1 MSYVEKLLFNPLRS
15 RAYPSHLLILY
26 RRLFAVHVRKRYVR
40 KGCVSRLRNHEGT
53 SRPPLGIDRQNGV
66 RHETGACPRRI
77 TAGQVVPHN
86 LGPTMPT
93 FRFFLICGFVSRERF
108 HNKQPGRPAVLWGRF
123 TPAAQNIYSLSTI
136 RRDSRREK
144 PVFGAGT
151 LGKLASRRVQ
161 HDVRPGHVSVGRA
174 LALAVVVAGAT
185 ALLYFTRL
193 SSLKPAG
200 GDRPV
205 LWVVVA
211 LGIWAAFAQPVPVRN
226 RQFSLSTTLSEIPAL
241 VGIVFLAPGPA
252 LAAISCGHLAASAQR
267 RLQPIKALTN
277 WLLYAA
283 SAALG
288 ILFYH
293 WAIQGESPITARGW
307 VVNISSI
314 AIINLADLVLVLVF
328 MALVDRRWRRPPMRS
343 IVLQVGLG
351 IAVCTAGGLVAVSL
365 IWVNT
370 WGVLLFIAIAAAANF
385 AYRGTV
391 VSGQRYANLEKL
403 YEFTRRLGSLIEAQD
418 VMATVLEEA
427 RTLLSAGRAELA
439 IPLDAPSQGFVL
451 RCVLIGEGS
460 AELQEPSPFSALD
473 TIACDRGA
481 LLFGDG
487 SKGDEALSAAISER
501 GLKEALIAP
510 LQRGDTSAGYLLV
523 ADRAFKHE
531 GFKRAD
537 LRFFEALAA
546 NAGVALRSSKL
557 LEQLRQEAA
566 VRQHQAQHDAL
577 TGLPNRAL
585 FAERLEGALEG
596 APADN
601 RVAVMLIDLD
611 GFKEVNDTL
620 GHHTGDAILRE
631 VAGRLAPLDQEGNLV
646 ARLGGD
652 EFAVLLVGSLADEA
666 LSEKAEQI
674 VASIGQPLGVD
685 GLLLDVRAS
694 LGVAVS
700 PLHSQDATGLLR
712 HADIAMYAAKG
723 SGGGVRFYDRAEDRS
738 TLRRLR
744 LATELRRAIEQ
755 ADLDVWYQPVVQLQT
770 GAVVSC
776 EALLRWSHD
785 QFGPISPTEF
795 IPVAESAGL
804 IDQLTWWVL
813 ETALA
818 QVKSWREI
826 VPDLN
831 VAVNLSARSL
841 MSMDISLRLGDVLK
855 QVGMEPSAL
864 TLELT
869 ESSAMA
875 DPQTSERVL
884 HGLRELGVNL
894 SIDDYGTGFSSLSR
908 LKHLPFH
915 ELKID
920 RSFVREM
927 IHDKGDEA
935 IVRSTIELARNLG
948 RTVTAEGVE
957 DQATLQRLESLGCHA
972 VQGFFLARPLPAP
985 QCEAW
990 LLAASSALDNTF
1002 RVPRLGERGAATAK
1016 STPRQRLPRSG

>member
-1 MSYVEKLLFNPLRS
+1 MSSRS
-15 RAYPSHLLILY
+15 SEPGHLGKP
-26 RRLFAVHVRKRYVR
+26 A
-40 KGCVSRLRNHEGT
+40 NT
-53 SRPPLGIDRQNGV
+53 
-66 RHETGACPRRI
+66 
-77 TAGQVVPHN
+77 TAGPDVRAQHVPIVRA
-86 LGPTMPT
+86 L
-93 FRFFLICGFVSRERF
+93 L
-108 HNKQPGRPAVLWGRF
+108 L
-123 TPAAQNIYSLSTI
+123 
-136 RRDSRREK
+136 
-144 PVFGAGT
+144 AGT
-151 LGKLASRRVQ
+151 LAG
-161 HDVRPGHVSVGRA
+161 G
-174 LALAVVVAGAT
+174 AV
-185 ALLYFTRL
+185 LLYFTQL
-193 SSLKPAG
+193 SALKPVG
-200 GDRPV
+200 GNRPV
-205 LWVVVA
+205 LWSFVA
-211 LGIWAAFAQPVPVRN
+211 LGVWAACAQPVRVRN
-226 RQFSLSTTLSEIPAL
+226 RQSSLSIVLTEIPAL
-241 VGIVFLAPGPA
+241 VGIVFLAPWLVLTA
-252 LAAISCGHLAASAQR
+252 VSCGRLPASVQR
-267 RLQPIKALTN
+267 RRQPFRAITN
-277 WLLYAA
+277 WLAYVA
-283 SAALG
+283 SVSIGL
-288 ILFYH
+288 LFYD
-293 WAIQGESPITARGW
+293 WAIGKSSPISARGW
-307 VVNISSI
+307 VV
-314 AIINLADLVLVLVF
+314 AIGAITLINLVDLLLILVP
-328 MALVDRRWRRPPMRS
+328 MAVVNPSSRRPPMRA
-343 IVLQVGLG
+343 IALQGGVHVV
-351 IAVCTAGGLVAVSL
+351 VCTAGALVAVSL

-370 WGVLLFIAIAAAANF
+370 WGVLLFVAIAAAANF
-385 AYRGTV
+385 AYRETIL
-391 VSGQRYANLEKL
+391 SGQRYANLEKL
-403 YEFTRRLGSLIEAQD
+403 YEFTRRLGSLIEARD
-418 VMATVLEEA
+418 VVATVLEEA
-427 RTLLSAGRAELA
+427 RTLLSAGRAELVVPLEA
-439 IPLDAPSQGFVL
+439 PSEGFALRCTLTGEGAPHMEERSPLSTLDAM
-451 RCVLIGEGS
+451 
-460 AELQEPSPFSALD
+460 
-473 TIACDRGA
+473 ACERGA
-481 LLFGDG
+481 LLCSDG
-487 SKGDEALSAAISER
+487 SKDDEGLAAAISER

-510 LQRGDTSAGYLLV
+510 LQRDDSAAGYLLV

-557 LEQLRQEAA
+557 LEQLRKEAS

-585 FAERLEGALEG
+585 FAERLEGALDG
-596 APADN
+596 APADY
-601 RVAVMLIDLD
+601 RVAVMLLDLD

-631 VAGRLAPLDQEGNLV
+631 VARRLAPLDQEGNLV

-652 EFAVLLVGSLADEA
+652 EFAVLLVGTLGDEA
-666 LSEKAEQI
+666 LSEKADQI

-700 PLHSQDATGLLR
+700 ALHSYDATGLLR
-712 HADIAMYAAKG
+712 HADIAMYGAKG

-813 ETALA
+813 DTALA
-818 QVKSWREI
+818 QVKSWRQI
-826 VPDLN
+826 IPDLN

-841 MSMDISLRLGDVLK
+841 MSMDISLRLGDVLT
-855 QVGMEPSAL
+855 QADMEASAL
-864 TLELT
+864 TLEVT

-884 HGLRELGVNL
+884 RGLRELGVNL

-927 IHDKGDEA
+927 IRDKGDEA

-957 DQATLQRLESLGCHA
+957 DQATLQRLDSLGCHA
-972 VQGFFLARPLPAP
+972 VQGFFLARPLPGP

-1002 RVPRLGERGAATAK
+1002 RVPRLGEWAAK
-1016 STPRQRLPRSG
+1016 SSARQRLPRSG

>member
-1 MSYVEKLLFNPLRS
+1 LDKPEN
-15 RAYPSHLLILY
+15 
-26 RRLFAVHVRKRYVR
+26 
-40 KGCVSRLRNHEGT
+40 T
-53 SRPPLGIDRQNGV
+53 Q
-66 RHETGACPRRI
+66 
-77 TAGQVVPHN
+77 TAPEVPKGQVPIVRALLLAAVLAGGTALVYFTQLAGLEPVGHN
-86 LGPTMPT
+86 
-93 FRFFLICGFVSRERF
+93 
-108 HNKQPGRPAVLWGRF
+108 RPALWLF
-123 TPAAQNIYSLSTI
+123 
-136 RRDSRREK
+136 
-144 PVFGAGT
+144 
-151 LGKLASRRVQ
+151 
-161 HDVRPGHVSVGRA
+161 
-174 LALAVVVAGAT
+174 
-185 ALLYFTRL
+185 
-193 SSLKPAG
+193 
-200 GDRPV
+200 
-205 LWVVVA
+205 VA
-211 LGIWAAFAQPVPVRN
+211 LGIWAACAQPVAIRN
-226 RQFSLSTTLSEIPAL
+226 RQSSLSTQLTEIPAL
-241 VGIVFLAPGPA
+241 VGIVFLSPW
-252 LAAISCGHLAASAQR
+252 LLLTAITFGHLAASAR
-267 RLQPIKALTN
+267 RRMQPLKALTN
-277 WLLYAA
+277 WLAYTLSVEAGA
-283 SAALG
+283 V
-288 ILFYH
+288 FYH
-293 WAIQGESPITARGW
+293 WAIGTSTPTSARGW
-307 VVNISSI
+307 VVTMGTVTL
-314 AIINLADLVLVLVF
+314 INLVDLVLLLVSF
-328 MALVDRRWRRPPMRS
+328 AVVNPNRQRPPMRA
-343 IVLQVGLG
+343 IALQGGVHVV
-351 IAVCTAGGLVAVSL
+351 VCTAGALVAISL

-370 WGVLLFIAIAAAANF
+370 WGAVLFVAIAAAANF
-385 AYRGTV
+385 AYRGTIL
-391 VSGQRYANLEKL
+391 SGQRYANLEKL
-403 YEFTRRLGSLIEAQD
+403 YEFTRRLGSLVEAQD
-418 VMATVLEEA
+418 VMATVLDEA
-427 RTLLSAGRAELA
+427 RSLLSAGHAELV
-439 IPLDAPSQGFVL
+439 IPLDEPSQGYAL
-451 RCVLIGEGS
+451 RCQVTGEGTPQLD
-460 AELQEPSPFSALD
+460 ERSPFSALD
-473 TIACDRGA
+473 KIVHERGA
-481 LLFGDG
+481 LLASG
-487 SKGDEALSAAISER
+487 STKEEGALATAIAER
-501 GLKEALIAP
+501 GLKEVVAAP
-510 LQRGDTSAGYLLV
+510 LQRDDSSAGYLLV

-557 LEQLRQEAA
+557 LEQLRREAS

-585 FAERLEGALEG
+585 FAERLEDATVG
-596 APADN
+596 APPDS
-601 RVAVMLIDLD
+601 RVTVMLIDLD

-631 VAGRLAPLDQEGNLV
+631 VAQRLGPLDEEGNLV

-652 EFAVLLVGSLADEA
+652 EFAVLHVGTLEDQDIF
-666 LSEKAEQI
+666 EKAEQI
-674 VASIGQPLGVD
+674 VATISQPLGVE

-700 PLHSQDATGLLR
+700 LPNSHDATGLLR

-723 SGGGVRFYDRAEDRS
+723 SGGGVRFYDRVEDRS

-744 LATELRRAIEQ
+744 LATELRQAIEQ
-755 ADLDVWYQPVVQLQT
+755 ADLDVWYQPVVQLDT

-804 IDQLTWWVL
+804 IDQLTWWVI

-818 QVKSWREI
+818 QAKVWRQIIPE
-826 VPDLN
+826 LN

-841 MSMDISLRLGDVLK
+841 MSMDISMRLGDVLK
-855 QVGMEPSAL
+855 QVGLEPSAL

-884 HGLRELGVNL
+884 HGLRALGVNL

-920 RSFVREM
+920 RSFVKEM
-927 IHDKGDEA
+927 IRDKGDEA

-990 LLAASSALDNTF
+990 LLAASAALDNTF
-1002 RVPRLGERGAATAK
+1002 RVPRLGDRATHNLLK
-1016 STPRQRLPRSG
+1016 RQQLPRSG

>member
-1 MSYVEKLLFNPLRS
+1 LA
-15 RAYPSHLLILY
+15 RAL
-26 RRLFAVHVRKRYVR
+26 A
-40 KGCVSRLRNHEGT
+40 
-53 SRPPLGIDRQNGV
+53 
-66 RHETGACPRRI
+66 A
-77 TAGQVVPHN
+77 
-86 LGPTMPT
+86 
-93 FRFFLICGFVSRERF
+93 
-108 HNKQPGRPAVLWGRF
+108 PAVL
-123 TPAAQNIYSLSTI
+123 
-136 RRDSRREK
+136 
-144 PVFGAGT
+144 
-151 LGKLASRRVQ
+151 AS
-161 HDVRPGHVSVGRA
+161 G
-174 LALAVVVAGAT
+174 T

-193 SSLKPAG
+193 AGRLPAG
-200 GDRPV
+200 GERPV
-205 LWVVVA
+205 LWLFVA
-211 LGIWAAFAQPVPVRN
+211 AGIWGACAQPVSVRN
-226 RQFSLSTTLSEIPAL
+226 RQSSISIVLTEIPAL
-241 VGIVFLAPGPA
+241 VGIVFLAPW
-252 LAAISCGHLAASAQR
+252 LLLSAIAVGHLAGSLQR
-267 RLQPIKALTN
+267 RLPLLKAISSLV
-277 WLLYAA
+277 LYAA
-283 SAALG
+283 SAAVG
-288 ILFYH
+288 IVFYD
-293 WAIQGESPITARGW
+293 WAIGHSSPISPRGW
-307 VVNISSI
+307 VVTIGTI
-314 AIINLADLVLVLVF
+314 TLINLVDLVLLLAL
-328 MALVDRRWRRPPMRS
+328 MAVVNPNWRRPPMRAM
-343 IVLQVGLG
+343 VLQGAVHVG
-351 IAVCTAGGLVAVSL
+351 VCSAGALVAISL

-370 WGVLLFIAIAAAANF
+370 WGAVLFIAIAAAANY
-385 AYRGTV
+385 AYRGTIL
-391 VSGQRYANLEKL
+391 SGQRYANLEKL
-403 YEFTRRLGSLIEAQD
+403 YEFTRRLGSLVEALD
-418 VMATVLEEA
+418 VMGTVLEEA
-427 RTLLSAGRAELA
+427 RNLLSAGYAELV
-439 IPLDAPSQGFVL
+439 IPLDEPSAGYAL
-451 RCVLIGEGS
+451 RCALSGEG
-460 AELQEPSPFSALD
+460 APVLDERSPFSTLD
-473 TIACDRGA
+473 RIVCERGA
-481 LLFGDG
+481 LLASDG
-487 SKGDEALSAAISER
+487 SKEEEALAAAVAQR
-501 GLKEALIAP
+501 GLKEVLVAP
-510 LQRGDTSAGYLLV
+510 LQRDDTATGYLLV

-557 LEQLRQEAA
+557 LEQLRREAS
-566 VRQHQAQHDAL
+566 VRQFQAQHDAL

-585 FAERLEGALEG
+585 FAERLAGATEG
-596 APADN
+596 APPGS
-601 RVAVMLIDLD
+601 RVTVMLIDLD

-631 VAGRLAPLDQEGNLV
+631 VAQRLAPLDEEGNLV

-652 EFAVLLVGSLADEA
+652 EFAVLHVGTLDDSAIFV
-666 LSEKAEQI
+666 KAEQI
-674 VASIGQPLGVD
+674 VATICQPLGVE

-700 PLHSQDATGLLR
+700 PPNSHDATGLLR

-755 ADLDVWYQPVVQLQT
+755 ADLDVWYQPVVELET
-770 GAVVSC
+770 GAVMSC

-804 IDQLTWWVL
+804 IDQLTWWVI

-818 QVKSWREI
+818 QAKSWRQI
-826 VPDLN
+826 IPDLN

-841 MSMDISLRLGDVLK
+841 MSMDVSIRLGEVLQ
-855 QVGMEPSAL
+855 QVGLEPSAL

-920 RSFVREM
+920 RSFVKEM
-927 IHDKGDEA
+927 IRDKGDEA

-990 LLAASSALDNTF
+990 LLAASAALENTL
-1002 RVPRLGERGAATAK
+1002 RVPRFGERAAGHPSK
-1016 STPRQRLPRSG
+1016 RKQLPRSG

>member
-1 MSYVEKLLFNPLRS
+1 MPPVE
-15 RAYPSHLLILY
+15 
-26 RRLFAVHVRKRYVR
+26 
-40 KGCVSRLRNHEGT
+40 
-53 SRPPLGIDRQNGV
+53 
-66 RHETGACPRRI
+66 
-77 TAGQVVPHN
+77 
-86 LGPTMPT
+86 
-93 FRFFLICGFVSRERF
+93 
-108 HNKQPGRPAVLWGRF
+108 
-123 TPAAQNIYSLSTI
+123 I
-136 RRDSRREK
+136 RGEVA
-144 PVFGAGT
+144 P
-151 LGKLASRRVQ
+151 
-161 HDVRPGHVSVGRA
+161 
-174 LALAVVVAGAT
+174 VAGAGSLEKPESKQVATGQQPGQGAWLRAFAPPVVLAAGT
-185 ALLYFTRL
+185 ALLYFTELAGRL
-193 SSLKPAG
+193 PPGGERPA
-200 GDRPV
+200 
-205 LWVVVA
+205 LWCFVA
-211 LGIWAAFAQPVPVRN
+211 LGIWAACAQPVAVRN
-226 RQFSLSTTLSEIPAL
+226 RRSSVSIVLTEIPAL
-241 VGIVFLAPGPA
+241 VGIVFLAPW
-252 LAAISCGHLAASAQR
+252 LVLSAISFGHLAGSLQR
-267 RLQPIKALTN
+267 RRPVLKAVSN
-277 WLLYAA
+277 LLIYVP
-283 SAALG
+283 SAAVG
-288 ILFYH
+288 ILFYD
-293 WAIQGESPITARGW
+293 WAIGHSSPISPRGW
-307 VVNISSI
+307 AVTVGTITL
-314 AIINLADLVLVLVF
+314 INLVDLVLLLAF
-328 MALVDRRWRRPPMRS
+328 MAVTNPSWRRPPTRAM
-343 IVLQVGLG
+343 VLQGGVHVG
-351 IAVCTAGGLVAVSL
+351 ICSAGALVAISL
-365 IWVNT
+365 ISVNT
-370 WGVLLFIAIAAAANF
+370 WGAVLFIAIAAAASY
-385 AYRGTV
+385 AYRGTIL
-391 VSGQRYANLEKL
+391 SGQRYANLEKL

-427 RTLLSAGRAELA
+427 RDLLSAGYAELV
-439 IPLDAPSQGFVL
+439 IPLEEPAQGFAL
-451 RCVLIGEGS
+451 RCALSGEGVPHLD
-460 AELQEPSPFSALD
+460 ETSPFSSLD
-473 TIACDRGA
+473 NIVRERGA
-481 LLFGDG
+481 LLAGDG
-487 SKGDEALSAAISER
+487 PKDEEALAGAIGEQ
-501 GLKEALIAP
+501 GLREVLAAP
-510 LQRGDTSAGYLLV
+510 LQRDDPGAGYLLV

-531 GFKRAD
+531 GFKRTD

-557 LEQLRQEAA
+557 LEQLRREAS

-585 FAERLEGALEG
+585 FAERLEEATEG
-596 APADN
+596 APPGS
-601 RVAVMLIDLD
+601 RVTVMLIDLD

-631 VAGRLAPLDQEGNLV
+631 VAQRLAPLDQEGNLV

-652 EFAVLLVGSLADEA
+652 EFAVLHVGMLEDSAIF
-666 LSEKAEQI
+666 EKAEQI
-674 VASIGQPLGVD
+674 VATICQPLGVE

-700 PLHSQDATGLLR
+700 PMNSHDATGLLR

-744 LATELRRAIEQ
+744 LATELRQAIEQ
-755 ADLDVWYQPVVQLQT
+755 ADLDVWYQPVVQLDT

-804 IDQLTWWVL
+804 IDQLTWWVI

-818 QVKSWREI
+818 QAKSWRQI
-826 VPDLN
+826 IPDLN

-841 MSMDISLRLGDVLK
+841 MSTDVSMRLAEVLH
-855 QVGMEPSAL
+855 QVGLEPSAL

-920 RSFVREM
+920 RSFVKEM
-927 IHDKGDEA
+927 IRDKGDEA

-990 LLAASSALDNTF
+990 LLAASAALDNTL
-1002 RVPRLGERGAATAK
+1002 RVPRIGERAASHPPK
-1016 STPRQRLPRSG
+1016 RHQLPRSG

>member
-1 MSYVEKLLFNPLRS
+1 MASDGRAWHAGLL
-15 RAYPSHLLILY
+15 
-26 RRLFAVHVRKRYVR
+26 
-40 KGCVSRLRNHEGT
+40 
-53 SRPPLGIDRQNGV
+53 
-66 RHETGACPRRI
+66 
-77 TAGQVVPHN
+77 
-86 LGPTMPT
+86 
-93 FRFFLICGFVSRERF
+93 
-108 HNKQPGRPAVLWGRF
+108 
-123 TPAAQNIYSLSTI
+123 
-136 RRDSRREK
+136 
-144 PVFGAGT
+144 
-151 LGKLASRRVQ
+151 
-161 HDVRPGHVSVGRA
+161 RA
-174 LALAVVVAGAT
+174 LAPAAVLAAGT
-185 ALLYFTRL
+185 ALLYFTELAGR
-193 SSLKPAG
+193 KPAG
-200 GDRPV
+200 GERPV
-205 LWVVVA
+205 LWLFVA
-211 LGIWAAFAQPVPVRN
+211 LGIWGACAQPVTVRN
-226 RQFSLSTTLSEIPAL
+226 RQSSVSIVLTEIPAL
-241 VGIVFLAPGPA
+241 VGIVFLAPW
-252 LAAISCGHLAASAQR
+252 LLLSAIAFGHLAASAQR
-267 RLQPIKALTN
+267 RRPPIKAIPS
-277 WLLYAA
+277 LLVYAA
-283 SAALG
+283 SAAVG
-288 ILFYH
+288 ILFYD
-293 WAIQGESPITARGW
+293 WAIGQSSPISARGW
-307 VVNISSI
+307 AVTIGTI
-314 AIINLADLVLVLVF
+314 TLINLVDLVLLLAL
-328 MALVDRRWRRPPMRS
+328 MAVVNPLWRRPPMLAMM
-343 IVLQVGLG
+343 LQGGVHV
-351 IAVCTAGGLVAVSL
+351 AVCSAGALVAVSL

-370 WGVLLFIAIAAAANF
+370 WGVVLFIAIAAAANF
-385 AYRGTV
+385 AYRGTIL
-391 VSGQRYANLEKL
+391 SGQRYANLEKL

-427 RTLLSAGRAELA
+427 RNLLSAGHAELV
-439 IPLDAPSQGFVL
+439 IPLEDPSEGFAL
-451 RCVLIGEGS
+451 RCSLSGE
-460 AELQEPSPFSALD
+460 AAPHLDERSPFSALD
-473 TIACDRGA
+473 KIVWERGA
-481 LLFGDG
+481 LFASEG
-487 SKGDEALSAAISER
+487 SKDEEALAAAIAER
-501 GLKEALIAP
+501 GLKEVLVAP
-510 LQRGDTSAGYLLV
+510 LQRDDSSAGYLLV

-537 LRFFEALAA
+537 LRFIEALAA

-557 LEQLRQEAA
+557 LEQLRKEAS
-566 VRQHQAQHDAL
+566 VRQYQAQHDAL

-585 FAERLEGALEG
+585 FAERLEQAADE
-596 APADN
+596 APAGS
-601 RVAVMLIDLD
+601 RVTIMLIDLD

-631 VAGRLAPLDQEGNLV
+631 VAQRLAPLDQDGNLV

-652 EFAVLLVGSLADEA
+652 EFAVLNIGTLEDEA
-666 LSEKAEQI
+666 IFEKAEQI
-674 VASIGQPLGVD
+674 VTTISQPLGVE

-700 PLHSQDATGLLR
+700 PPNSHDAMGLLR

-723 SGGGVRFYDRAEDRS
+723 SGGGVRFYDRVEDRS

-744 LATELRRAIEQ
+744 LATELRQAIEQ
-755 ADLDVWYQPVVQLQT
+755 ADLDVWYQPVVELNT

-804 IDQLTWWVL
+804 IDQLTWWVI

-818 QVKSWREI
+818 QAKVWRHI
-826 VPDLN
+826 IPDLS

-841 MSMDISLRLGDVLK
+841 MSMDISMRLGDVLK
-855 QVGMEPSAL
+855 QAGMEPSAL

-884 HGLRELGVNL
+884 HGLRALGVNL

-920 RSFVREM
+920 RSFVKEM
-927 IHDKGDEA
+927 IRDKGDEA

-990 LLAASSALDNTF
+990 LLAASSALDNTY
-1002 RVPRLGERGAATAK
+1002 RVPRIGDRAGNPFK
-1016 STPRQRLPRSG
+1016 RQQLPRSG

>member
-1 MSYVEKLLFNPLRS
+1 M
-15 RAYPSHLLILY
+15 
-26 RRLFAVHVRKRYVR
+26 
-40 KGCVSRLRNHEGT
+40 
-53 SRPPLGIDRQNGV
+53 PPV
-66 RHETGACPRRI
+66 
-77 TAGQVVPHN
+77 
-86 LGPTMPT
+86 
-93 FRFFLICGFVSRERF
+93 
-108 HNKQPGRPAVLWGRF
+108 
-123 TPAAQNIYSLSTI
+123 
-136 RRDSRREK
+136 
-144 PVFGAGT
+144 
-151 LGKLASRRVQ
+151 
-161 HDVRPGHVSVGRA
+161 DVRGEVAP
-174 LALAVVVAGAT
+174 VAGAGSLEKPESKQVATGQQPGQGAWLRAFAPPVVLAAGT
-185 ALLYFTRL
+185 ALLYFTELAGRL
-193 SSLKPAG
+193 PPGGERPA
-200 GDRPV
+200 
-205 LWVVVA
+205 LWCFVA
-211 LGIWAAFAQPVPVRN
+211 LGIWAACAQPVAVRN
-226 RQFSLSTTLSEIPAL
+226 RRSSVSIVLTEIPAL
-241 VGIVFLAPGPA
+241 VGIVFLAPW
-252 LAAISCGHLAASAQR
+252 LVLSAISFGHLAGSLQR
-267 RLQPIKALTN
+267 RRPVLKAVSN
-277 WLLYAA
+277 LLIYVP
-283 SAALG
+283 SAAVG
-288 ILFYH
+288 ILFYD
-293 WAIQGESPITARGW
+293 WAIGHSSPISPRGW
-307 VVNISSI
+307 AVTVGTITL
-314 AIINLADLVLVLVF
+314 INLVDLVLLLAF
-328 MALVDRRWRRPPMRS
+328 MAVTNPSWRRPPTRAM
-343 IVLQVGLG
+343 VLQGGVHVG
-351 IAVCTAGGLVAVSL
+351 ICSAGALVAISL
-365 IWVNT
+365 ISVNT
-370 WGVLLFIAIAAAANF
+370 WGAVLFIAIAAAASY
-385 AYRGTV
+385 AYRGTIL
-391 VSGQRYANLEKL
+391 SGQRYANLEKL

-427 RTLLSAGRAELA
+427 RDLLSAGYAELV
-439 IPLDAPSQGFVL
+439 IPLEEPAQGFAL
-451 RCVLIGEGS
+451 RCALSGEGVPHLD
-460 AELQEPSPFSALD
+460 ETSPFSSLD
-473 TIACDRGA
+473 NIVRERGA
-481 LLFGDG
+481 LLAGDG
-487 SKGDEALSAAISER
+487 PKDEEALAGAIGEQ
-501 GLKEALIAP
+501 GLREVLAAP
-510 LQRGDTSAGYLLV
+510 LQRDDPGAGYLLV

-531 GFKRAD
+531 GFKRTD

-557 LEQLRQEAA
+557 LEQLRREAS

-585 FAERLEGALEG
+585 FAERLEEATEG
-596 APADN
+596 APPGS
-601 RVAVMLIDLD
+601 RVTVMLIDLD

-631 VAGRLAPLDQEGNLV
+631 VAQRLAPLDQEGNLV

-652 EFAVLLVGSLADEA
+652 EFAVLHVGTLEDSAIF
-666 LSEKAEQI
+666 EKAEQI
-674 VASIGQPLGVD
+674 VATICQPLGVE

-700 PLHSQDATGLLR
+700 PLNSHDATGLLR

-744 LATELRRAIEQ
+744 LATELRQAIEQ
-755 ADLDVWYQPVVQLQT
+755 ADLDVWYQPVVQLDT

-804 IDQLTWWVL
+804 IDQLTWWVI

-818 QVKSWREI
+818 QAKSWRQI
-826 VPDLN
+826 IPDLN

-841 MSMDISLRLGDVLK
+841 MSTDVSMRLAEVLH
-855 QVGMEPSAL
+855 QVGLEPSAL

-920 RSFVREM
+920 RSFVKEM
-927 IHDKGDEA
+927 IRDKGDEA

-990 LLAASSALDNTF
+990 LLAASAALDNTL
-1002 RVPRLGERGAATAK
+1002 RVPRIGERAASHPPK
-1016 STPRQRLPRSG
+1016 RHQLPRSG